1 MASSPRTKMVR
12 REKRNKIDL
21 PLPSQGNDSPLIPIL
36 VNLLLHLGRKT
47 NRAHDAISQLLVQYR
62 LVCISIILYNF
73 IQPVNQWLLGRHVH
87 HMAPEGKA
95 GQLLLQCAVLD
106 AQDRGE
112 LLDILGRGLRLPVE
126 DGGHGDFVAAELLRD
141 VGEGELL
148 RGFGS
153 EEGVG
158 LDGETVSEAGLRLML
173 AIDGRLTGD

>member
-1 MASSPRTKMVR
+1 
-12 REKRNKIDL
+12 
-21 PLPSQGNDSPLIPIL
+21 
-36 VNLLLHLGRKT
+36 
-47 NRAHDAISQLLVQYR
+47 
-62 LVCISIILYNF
+62 
-73 IQPVNQWLLGRHVH
+73 
-87 HMAPEGKA
+87 MAPEGKA